1 MEARNLIIKAGQR
14 SEKGIKERNE
24 DCCGIMLPEEPLLS
38 TKGVAAVVAD
48 GVSSCQGGR
57 EASESC
63 VRGFLNDYYSTPESW
78 QVKMA
83 GQRVLIALNRWLY
96 SEGLRRYSDDFTM
109 LTTLSA
115 LVIKSTTAH
124 LFHVGDTRIYRL
136 RKGDFEC
143 LTRDHHRRLSNDRD
157 VLSRA
162 MGADPEILMDYQS
175 VAVEEGDLFFLSTDG
190 IHGYRNDGEIK
201 KIIEENIEDP
211 EHAARLIVNQAIAKG
226 SKDNATCQIILVR
239 QLPHQN
245 TEASSHQLDGLPF
258 PPPLHQGMNFDG
270 YTILRELDAKNNS
283 GHYLAKDE
291 SRGQT
296 VVIRTPLAGD
306 VNKADDRD
314 RFLHEEWAGRRIHN
328 QNVLKVL
335 NSGKGNFLYYVTE
348 YAEGQSLR
356 QWMTDRPAPSL
367 TEVRNIIEQLACGLT
382 AFHRLEMI
390 HNDLRPENIIID
402 KEGIVKIVDF
412 SAIKVAGL
420 EKIIAPSH
428 HSSFPVLTDY
438 RAPECLDGTGEDE
451 KSDLYA
457 LGVIAYEMLTGYFP
471 YRASKSGKKRKQRN
485 YRWASYYN
493 PALPL
498 WVDKAIKK
506 AVAADPIK
514 RQDELSLFVHDLSK
528 PNPGFAAEDPLS
540 FLKRQSLYFWRGLA
554 IVELVSILVLLS
566 FI

>member
-1 MEARNLIIKAGQR
+1 MESKGLIVKAGQR

-38 TKGVAAVVAD
+38 AKGVTAIVAD
-48 GVSSCQGGR
+48 GVSCCQGGR
-57 EASESC
+57 ESSESC

-78 QVKMA
+78 DVKTS

-96 SEGLRRYSDDFTM
+96 GEGLRRYSDDFTM

-136 RKGDFEC
+136 RQGDFEC

-162 MGADPEILMDYQS
+162 MGADPEVIVDYQS

-190 IHGYRNDGEIK
+190 IHGYRNIGEIK

-211 EHAARLIVNQAIAKG
+211 EHAARLIVNEAIVKG
-226 SKDNATCQIILVR
+226 SKDNATCQIILVK

-245 TEASSHQLDGLPF
+245 SDELSLQSAQLPF
-258 PPPLHQGMNFDG
+258 PPSPHHGMKFDG
-270 YTILRELDAKNNS
+270 FRILRELGEKNES
-283 GHYLAKDE
+283 GRYLAKE
-291 SRGQT
+291 EASGNI
-296 VVIRTPLAGD
+296 VVIRVPLTND
-306 VNKADDRD
+306 VNKADYTD
-314 RFLHEEWAGRRIHN
+314 RFLHEEWAGRRINH
-328 QNVLKVL
+328 QNVLKVQD
-335 NSGKGNFLYYVTE
+335 SGKRHFLYYVTE

-356 QWMTDRPAPSL
+356 QWMMDGPAPSL
-367 TEVRNIIEQLACGLT
+367 TEVRNIIEQLASGLK

-402 KEGIVKIVDF
+402 KEGTVKIVDF
-412 SAIKVAGL
+412 SSIKVAGL
-420 EKIIAPSH
+420 EKIIAPPHDSRLPL
-428 HSSFPVLTDY
+428 SLDY
-438 RAPECLDGTGEDE
+438 RAPECSTGTGEDE

-457 LGVIAYEMLTGYFP
+457 LGVIAYEMLTGHLP
-471 YRASKSGKKRKQRN
+471 YKKAKSGKKQRI
-485 YRWASYYN
+485 YRWARYYN

-498 WVDKAIKK
+498 WVDKTIKK
-506 AVAADPIK
+506 AVAVDPLK
-514 RQDELSLFVHDLSK
+514 RYEEISQFIHDLSK
-528 PNPGFAAEDPLS
+528 PNPVFAAAPPLPL
-540 FLKRQSLYFWRGLA
+540 LKRQSLYFWRGLA
-554 IVELVSILVLLS
+554 IVELVWILILLC
-566 FI
+566 FVV